1 MEDLQIIS
9 ALQFH
14 LQHKPIS
21 IKVLICER
29 FFFFFLVYEVL
40 INDPLLTAAQN
51 TEECHDSE
59 KLILIEENESY
70 KDL

>member
-1 MEDLQIIS
+1 MEDLQVTS

-21 IKVLICER
+21 IKVLISER
-29 FFFFFLVYEVL
+29 FFFFSVYEVL
-40 INDPLLTAAQN
+40 INDPLLTGAQN

-59 KLILIEENESY
+59 KFILTEENESY

>member
-1 MEDLQIIS
+1 MS
-9 ALQFH
+9 
-14 LQHKPIS
+14 
-21 IKVLICER
+21 KV
-29 FFFFFLVYEVL
+29 FFFFSVYEVL

>member
-1 MEDLQIIS
+1 MEDLQVTS

-21 IKVLICER
+21 IKVLISES
-29 FFFFFLVYEVL
+29 FFFFSVYEVL
-40 INDPLLTAAQN
+40 INDPLLTGAQN

-59 KLILIEENESY
+59 KFILTGE
-70 KDL
+70 